1 MGMDNIGWV
10 FVSMYYVAQVLFV
23 LGAAILARS
32 TKRGSAYLS
41 ALGFAAFLAGNVVMI
56 QASKDLVEAQQTQ
69 TPVASIERVASVGR
83 ALSSSG
89 LIVAAAG
96 FFVFAVGSTRSAID
110 LPKRSD

>member
-1 MGMDNIGWV
+1 MEMGNIGWA
-10 FVSMYYVAQVLFV
+10 FGSMYYLAQVLFI
-23 LGAAILARS
+23 LGAVILARS

-41 ALGFAAFLAGNVVMI
+41 AIGFAAFLGGNVMMI

-69 TPVASIERVASVGR
+69 TPAASIERVESVGR

-96 FFVFAVGSTRSAID
+96 FFVFAVGRSRPPID